1 MFDFAD
7 LVPNEDL
14 DMTVKILAKPSGL
27 AIQIEPKIFE
37 RLKWKDKRVKVQISL
52 TAGQKRLRLVSVGS
66 SGWEVVD
73 KKAKG
78 LEITVRQLAVDKKC
92 IRKCPASIESDA
104 LIVKLPNDYEP
115 RNAAMIL
122 GSSQQRPS

>member
-1 MFDFAD
+1 MLDFAD

-14 DMTVKILAKPSGL
+14 DMTVKILAKPSAL
-27 AIQIEPKIFE
+27 AIQIEPKVFE

-78 LEITVRQLAVDKKC
+78 LEISVRQLAVDKKC
-92 IRKCPASIESDA
+92 IRRCAASIENEA
-104 LIVKLPNDYEP
+104 LIIKLPNDYEP
-115 RNAAMIL
+115 KNSAMIVAAP
-122 GSSQQRPS
+122 QQGRG

>member
-27 AIQIEPKIFE
+27 AIQIEPKIYE
-37 RLKWKDKRVKVQISL
+37 RLKWKDKRVKVQVSL
-52 TAGQKRLRLVSVGS
+52 AAGQKRLRLVSAGS

-73 KKAKG
+73 KKGKG
-78 LEITVRQLAVDKKC
+78 LEISVRQLAVEKKC
-92 IRKCPASIESDA
+92 ARRCAASIENDA
-104 LIVKLPNDYEP
+104 LIIRLPNDYEP
-115 RNAAMIL
+115 KNSSMIL
-122 GSSQQRPS
+122 NVKAPTSA

>member
-1 MFDFAD
+1 MLEFAD

-78 LEITVRQLAVDKKC
+78 LEVTVRQLAVDKKC
-92 IRKCPASIESDA
+92 IRKCSASIESEA
-104 LIVKLPNDYEP
+104 LIVKLPDDFKPKNSS
-115 RNAAMIL
+115 MIL
-122 GSSQQRPS
+122 GVSQQRHV

>member
-27 AIQIEPKIFE
+27 AILIEPKIFE

-52 TAGQKRLRLVSVGS
+52 TASQKRLRLVSVGS

-78 LEITVRQLAVDKKC
+78 LEISVRQLAVDKKC
-92 IRKCPASIESDA
+92 FRKCPASIENDA
-104 LIVKLPNDYEP
+104 LIIKLPSDYEP
-115 RNAAMIL
+115 RNNSMIL
-122 GSSQQRPS
+122 AKPS

>member
-14 DMTVKILAKPSGL
+14 DMTVKVLAKPSGL
-27 AIQIEPKIFE
+27 AIQIEPKVFE
-37 RLKWKDKRVKVQISL
+37 RLKWKDKRVKVQVSL
-52 TAGQKRLRLVSVGS
+52 AAGQKRLRLVAVGT

-73 KKAKG
+73 KKSKG

-92 IRKCPASIESDA
+92 IRKCAASIENDA

-115 RNAAMIL
+115 KNASMIL
-122 GSSQQRPS
+122 GVPQGRAT

>member
-1 MFDFAD
+1 MFDFCD

-27 AIQIEPKIFE
+27 AIQIEPKVFE

-52 TAGQKRLRLVSVGS
+52 APNQKRLRLVSVNA

-78 LEITVRQLAVDKKC
+78 IEITVRQLGVEKKC
-92 IRKCPASIESDA
+92 MRKCPASIEQEA
-104 LIVKLPNDYEP
+104 LIIKLPADYEP
-115 RNAAMIL
+115 RNSNMVI
-122 GSSQQRPS
+122 SSQK